1 MLLAAVLS
9 FSPEPRATS
18 VAFDA
23 STHVPYASK
32 GCGANNNPYT
42 PGKSVTAT
50 GTYAGVT
57 WTYRVYLPKS
67 YTGTEPL
74 PLIIQRRAHSL
85 RVDPQRQQQPSA
97 SSRASKLA
105 AALAKASASAAA
117 AG

>member
-1 MLLAAVLS
+1 MMLAAVLS

-23 STHVPYASK
+23 STHVPYAST
-32 GCGANNNPYT
+32 GCGANKNPYT

-74 PLIIQRRAHSL
+74 PLIVQHPGCLLYTS
-85 RVDPQRQQQPSA
+85 PSP
-97 SSRASKLA
+97 RD
-105 AALAKASASAAA
+105 
-117 AG
+117 